1 MFFAAGKQDAH
12 LVSLSRLD
20 ILFGC
25 LSFHC
30 PLILLQDAAILMQN
44 VNKKAD
50 QEDVS
55 GIEANLIQVSHQ
67 LGRLNEV
74 LQTQNSAIRDLNSRV
89 TMLTE
94 EMEDLRNPNYDQ
106 MFSYVDRQVTIC
118 LQ

>member
-1 MFFAAGKQDAH
+1 M
-12 LVSLSRLD
+12 
-20 ILFGC
+20 
-25 LSFHC
+25 
-30 PLILLQDAAILMQN
+30 LIQS

-74 LQTQNSAIRDLNSRV
+74 IQTQNSSIRELNSKV

-94 EMEDLRNPNYDQ
+94 EVEDLRNPNYDQ
-106 MFSYVDRQVTIC
+106 IFSYVDRQV
-118 LQ
+118 